1 MIHFTN
7 HKNSKFGAKKLFSK
21 KIPQARINEN
31 DTWRKWRRWRKVF
44 RHSATNATFAILRI
58 QEKGI
63 DFQGKRV
70 LKWISTDFLGM
81 SVNVSARLVN
91 LLILNSRYK

>member
-7 HKNSKFGAKKLFSK
+7 HKNSKFGTTFARKNFFLK

-31 DTWRKWRRWRKVF
+31 
-44 RHSATNATFAILRI
+44 ATSAILRI

-63 DFQGKRV
+63 DFQGEGM
-70 LKWISTDFLGM
+70 LEAIPADFL
-81 SVNVSARLVN
+81 R
-91 LLILNSRYK
+91 